1 MEITVEMLHKI
12 AHLARL
18 EVKQDEEEALLSNLA
33 NVLNWME
40 KLQEVDTEGI
50 EPLIHMTEAVNVWRE
65 EDVAQNTLPT
75 EKAVSLAPDHT
86 SRYIKVPKVIE

>member
-1 MEITVEMLHKI
+1 MLHKI

-18 EVKQDEEEALLSNLA
+18 EVKHDEEKALLSNLA

-40 KLQEVDTEGI
+40 KLQEVDTEGV

-65 EDVAQNTLPT
+65 QDTAQNTLST
-75 EKAVSLAPDHT
+75 QTAVSLSPDHT